1 MEKMHGSNFKL
12 VYTDWFIQNGERKPF
27 GNGIHPV
34 IREFAQHIYKNNLNI
49 DYYKIL
55 QYGEGEKGIKFD
67 HSELINY
74 FARNFAKN
82 IISTNQIQDDGFI
95 YIYPLEIKDT
105 LGAYSKRDEQRQIRK
120 TPAVTLVAA

>member
-82 IISTNQIQDDGFI
+82 IIS
-95 YIYPLEIKDT
+95 
-105 LGAYSKRDEQRQIRK
+105 IRSFF
-120 TPAVTLVAA
+120 